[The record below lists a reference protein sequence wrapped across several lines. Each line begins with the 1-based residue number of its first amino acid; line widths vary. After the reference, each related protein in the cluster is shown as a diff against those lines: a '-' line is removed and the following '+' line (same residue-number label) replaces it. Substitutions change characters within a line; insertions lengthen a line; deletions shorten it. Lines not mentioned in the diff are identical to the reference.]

1 MGSTSKMATEEEE
14 SRTVLGLLNGL
25 AKREYFYQDEFTDEV
40 LKEELMASATDEEFS
55 VLLRKCKNLLKN
67 IVSGNMDVNQ
77 LEAFL
82 TSQTTKKGGINSA
95 QAAAFSK
102 FWRSN
107 KAKIHDS
114 IVAKSMWG
122 NRLKS
127 MSWRIDIKSQG
138 KHIDQ
143 INMPTAIVELQLTGN
158 DSDKDVEVIR
168 FELDE
173 EKLAKITEHLDTIE
187 KQIAAHCH

>member
-1 MGSTSKMATEEEE
+1 MASEEEE

-25 AKREYFYQDEFTDEV
+25 AKREYFGKDEFTDEF
-40 LKEELMASATDEEFS
+40 LKEELMASATEEEFS
-55 VLLRKCKNLLKN
+55 ALLSKCKSLLKN

-82 TSQTTKKGGINSA
+82 TSQTKKKGGINGA

-122 NRLKS
+122 NGLRS

-138 KHIDQ
+138 RHIDQ
-143 INMPTAIVELQLTGN
+143 INTPTAIVELQLAEN
-158 DSDKDVEVIR
+158 NSDKEAEVVR
-168 FELDE
+168 FEMDE
-173 EKLAKITEHLDTIE
+173 EKLAKITQDLDIME
-187 KQIAAHCH
+187 AQIAAHCH